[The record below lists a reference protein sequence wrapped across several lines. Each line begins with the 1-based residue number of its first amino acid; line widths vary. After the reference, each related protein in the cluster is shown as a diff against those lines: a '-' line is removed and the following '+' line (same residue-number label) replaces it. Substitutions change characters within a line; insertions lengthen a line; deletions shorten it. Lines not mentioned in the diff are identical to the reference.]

1 MSDNKSNGNRF
12 SAYWLYGVLLLILIG
27 FNYYS
32 GASFWSQPKEIPQ
45 SKFEEYLSNGD
56 VAKII
61 ILNRKEANVYLTED
75 ALKRRTQRGETY
87 RQFSYAG
94 S

>member
-45 SKFEEYLSNGD
+45 SKFEE
-56 VAKII
+56 
-61 ILNRKEANVYLTED
+61 
-75 ALKRRTQRGETY
+75 
-87 RQFSYAG
+87 
-94 S
+94 

>member
-1 MSDNKSNGNRF
+1 MSDNKSNGSRF
-12 SAYWLYGVLLLILIG
+12 SAYWLYAILLLILIG

-56 VAKII
+56 VSKII
-61 ILNRKEANVYLTED
+61 ILKLMYISPPML
-75 ALKRRTQRGETY
+75 LKKKSTKR
-87 RQFSYAG
+87 
-94 S
+94 